1 MEELLTDLGAWFPF
15 GSGRRVEQPER
26 TLCAGRMSP
35 TGPRKPPD
43 TAGEIT
49 TRRKEWI
56 IPRILVEMDRTRA
69 LFLSE
74 LALRCEQIFPHRFC
88 PIEFASSIPARVIL
102 GIVTVGRL
110 GRPPSAGTEDEGR
123 GGQDDNERIHLG
135 TLPPA
140 P

>member
-1 MEELLTDLGAWFPF
+1 MLQQQRAAVRFRTKGLRA
-15 GSGRRVEQPER
+15 PER
-26 TLCAGRMSP
+26 RPRDGRSGAGPCHPSHRYP
-35 TGPRKPPD
+35 HRDHITKGPD

-88 PIEFASSIPARVIL
+88 PIEFASSI
-102 GIVTVGRL
+102 GF
-110 GRPPSAGTEDEGR
+110 
-123 GGQDDNERIHLG
+123 HL
-135 TLPPA
+135 
-140 P
+140 